1 MASEARRRGE
11 PGISGTRL
19 GSGVFKQ
26 LRHVGVVELRRMW
39 LPKAVIDEGQ
49 TKADAIAFCKCVH
62 PKKVP
67 HPLVDGE
74 RRDRATGNGERAS
87 LDLTPVRCQTAVA
100 YDVSDTCSRRF
111 GRERPADL
119 QGDRIEKCLHG
130 GSTVN
135 VELLMRGAVD
145 CYVKHDRRKERWD

>member
-26 LRHVGVVELRRMW
+26 LRHVGVVELRWMR

-49 TKADAIAFCKCVH
+49 TKADAIAFCECIH

-74 RRDRATGNGERAS
+74 RRDSATSNGQRAS
-87 LDLTPVRCQTAVA
+87 LDLTPFWCQTAVT
-100 YDVSDTCSRRF
+100 YDISYTRSRRF

-119 QGDRIEKCLHG
+119 QGDRIEKCLHR
-130 GSTVN
+130 GST
-135 VELLMRGAVD
+135 
-145 CYVKHDRRKERWD
+145 